1 MIPPPCWLAE
11 LPATVQLT
19 MFAGCQAVV
28 LMTPTP
34 PAVLPELA
42 QTRQFAIVPAFSKR
56 RTPPTPPGEALWST
70 MQCVIAAAFAAEPS
84 SETPAVR
91 LPAYVVVQP
100 VTRDCDSRPL
110 TIRTAP
116 PKE

>member
-1 MIPPPCWLAE
+1 
-11 LPATVQLT
+11 

-34 PAVLPELA
+34 PAVFPELA
-42 QTRQFAIVPAFSKR
+42 QTRQFAIVPAFSKS
-56 RTPPTPPGEALWST
+56 RTPPTPPGEELWST
-70 MQCVIAAAFAAEPS
+70 MLKVIAAAFADDPS
-84 SETPAVR
+84 RDTPPVR

-100 VTRDCDSRPL
+100 VTRDCVSRPP